1 MFEHL
6 DQLPALQT
14 AYRLRFF
21 HSNQVSHGALIGSVV
36 RVKLFGSF
44 DYLTKLRMGHPTNN
58 GDDDRLVHFVGY
70 DLADPIFPKMPLRRF
85 RLLRLRSRHRAS
97 TFRMHSLLIHFT
109 ISSTSQRP
117 LRQRSFAFARSKW
130 FRCAPLRGG
139 GSEARWVSQCFQPV
153 AGAGD

>member
-6 DQLPALQT
+6 DQMPAIQT
-14 AYRLRFF
+14 AFRLRFF

-58 GDDDRLVHFVGY
+58 GDDDRLIHFVGY
-70 DLADPIFPKMPLRRF
+70 DLADPSFPKMPLRKF
-85 RLLRLRSRHRAS
+85 RLLRLRSRPRGS

-109 ISSTSQRP
+109 ISSTSQRT
-117 LRQRSFAFARSKW
+117 LSQRSFAFARLNW
-130 FRCAPLRGG
+130 FRCALLRGV
-139 GSEARWVSQCFQPV
+139 GSETPWVSL
-153 AGAGD
+153 